1 MTLQYK
7 IYKIM
12 QYQIKNKYYIEQSKK
27 LNYSSKLNQQ
37 SDIFI
42 TNKKD
47 LKLKTLYADNIIKNS
62 HANISFNN
70 IQYNIPQNINNMLFP
85 VYYCINKPNITL
97 LDKPIECAIIIY
109 AKLLPIN
116 ILLNKNTW
124 MLNPIFHETSFIQYT
139 IFI

>member
-1 MTLQYK
+1 
-7 IYKIM
+7 M

-37 SDIFI
+37 SNIFI

-70 IQYNIPQNINNMLFP
+70 IQ
-85 VYYCINKPNITL
+85 
-97 LDKPIECAIIIY
+97 
-109 AKLLPIN
+109 
-116 ILLNKNTW
+116 
-124 MLNPIFHETSFIQYT
+124 
-139 IFI
+139 

>member
-1 MTLQYK
+1 MTPQYK

-62 HANISFNN
+62 HISFNN

-124 MLNPIFHETSFIQYT
+124 MLNPIFQETSFIQYT

>member
-37 SDIFI
+37 SNIFI
-42 TNKKD
+42 TNKKND
-47 LKLKTLYADNIIKNS
+47 LQLKTLYADNIIKNS
-62 HANISFNN
+62 HTSFNN
-70 IQYNIPQNINNMLFP
+70 IQYNIAQNINNILFP
-85 VYYCINKPNITL
+85 LYFCMNKHNIAL